1 MVAITRRGTACNTIG
16 DLPPVGSKAPNF
28 RLVNKDL
35 KNWTLKN
42 FKGKKKILSILPSLD
57 TPTCAKS
64 THVFNERIADVGGV
78 VIIISADLP
87 FAMSRFCSAEGL
99 DRVVNLS
106 MMRDKKFAKDYGVLI
121 VDGPFE
127 GITCRAIVVLDENDM
142 IVHTELVKEISD
154 EPDYDAAL
162 KAIGA

>member
-1 MVAITRRGTACNTIG
+1 MVAITRRGAPCNTIG
-16 DLPPVGSKAPNF
+16 ELPAVGTKAPNF
-28 RLVNKDL
+28 RLVNEDL

-42 FKGKKKILSILPSLD
+42 FKGKKKILYIVPSLD
-57 TPTCAKS
+57 TPTCALS
-64 THVFNERIADVGGV
+64 TRIFNERIAKVDGV

-87 FAMSRFCSAEGL
+87 FAMKRFCSTEGL
-99 DRVVNLS
+99 EHVVNLS
-106 MMRDKKFAKDYGVLI
+106 MMRDKKFGEDYGILI

-127 GITCRAIVVLDENDM
+127 GITGRAVVVLDEND
-142 IVHTELVKEISD
+142 IVVHTELSEEIAE